1 MTERDLRALAAEAG
15 QCAGLQS
22 AQIPGLS
29 VIFRAI
35 AEDAF
40 RAGVR
45 MGRARVSDDPG
56 ALFEAHTGQRT
67 PTTEPRGSDG
77 AIHDPGQAHA
87 R

>member
-1 MTERDLRALAAEAG
+1 MTEQDLRALAKEAG
-15 QCAGLQS
+15 QCAGLQN
-22 AQIPGLS
+22 AQIPGLT

-56 ALFEAHTGQRT
+56 ALFKAHTGRAPGAPEGTDDAPADQG
-67 PTTEPRGSDG
+67 TT
-77 AIHDPGQAHA
+77 HA
-87 R
+87 G